1 MVPTQKYI
9 NRDLSWLSFNNR
21 VLEEAKD
28 KSVPLYERLRFLAI
42 YSSNLDEFFKVRVA
56 SYRRQLNQFDEN
68 TGERRSDP
76 EKILKDV
83 LSIVNKQLNE
93 FGRIFWKELVPEL
106 KSNNIILLQDE
117 DLQKSHKE
125 FITNFFYEQVIPY
138 LQPVLLI
145 KGKISPFLQDDV
157 IYMAIKLFKK
167 LLKKD
172 DIKKKRKRRYAIVN
186 VPTDKLPRFIELPE
200 ANGKHYIMFLDDI
213 IRHNLDALFPGY
225 EISSSYCIKLSRD
238 ADLGI
243 DDEFTGDL
251 IEKISKSLVKRKTG
265 VPSRF
270 LFDNNIP
277 GDFLTLLKGT
287 FKLSKKDLVP
297 GGKYHNF
304 SDLFS
309 FPNPLSPDLE
319 NEFLPPLYNR
329 DLEQYS
335 SMLEAI
341 TERDWMLHFPYHS
354 YDPVIRFLNEAAI
367 DPKVKEIKTTQY
379 RVAADSS
386 VINALINA
394 VRNGKKVTV
403 FVEVK
408 ARFDEHANLHFAKL
422 MKKSGIKI
430 IYSIP
435 GLKVHAKGTLILRK
449 PGKNKKDAYAFLS
462 TGNFNEKTAKIYA
475 DHGLFTS
482 NENITGELK
491 NLFKY
496 LENQDNQFDFKYLLI
511 AQFNIKDE
519 LTRKIDREIDN
530 AEKGKPAWIIL
541 KMNGLD
547 NKKMIDKLY
556 EASQKGV
563 KINLIVRGICCL
575 IPGKQFSKNITI
587 TRIVDR
593 FLEHA
598 RVFIFNNDDQNEI
611 YMASADWMNRNLN
624 RRIELGFPVLDEDIK
639 KEVMEILRLQ
649 LSDNTKARVLDSK
662 HNNIIKSTNNN
673 TKIRAQIETYNLLQK

>member
-1 MVPTQKYI
+1 MAPTKKYI

-28 KSVPLYERLRFLAI
+28 KSVPLYERLKFLAI

-56 SYRRQLNQFDEN
+56 SYRRQLIQSDEN
-68 TGERRSDP
+68 TDERRSGP
-76 EKILKDV
+76 GKILNDI

-106 KSNNIILLQDE
+106 KSKNIILLQDE

-125 FITNFFYEQVIPY
+125 FITKFFYEQVIPY

-167 LLKKD
+167 SLKKD
-172 DIKKKRKRRYAIVN
+172 DIKKKRKGRYAIVN
-186 VPTDKLPRFIELPE
+186 VPTAKLPRFIELPE
-200 ANGKHYIMFLDDI
+200 ANGKHYIIFLDDI
-213 IRHNLDALFPGY
+213 IQHNLDALFPGY

-251 IEKISKSLVKRKTG
+251 IEMISKSLVKRKTG

-270 LFDNNIP
+270 LFDNNISE
-277 GDFLTLLKGT
+277 DFLTFLKST
-287 FKLSKKDLVP
+287 FRLSKKDLVP

-319 NEFLPPLYNR
+319 NELLPALYNR
-329 DLEQYS
+329 NLEHYS

-367 DPKVKEIKTTQY
+367 DPKVKEIKATQY

-386 VINALINA
+386 IINALVNA

-408 ARFDEHANLHFAKL
+408 ARFDEYANLHFAKL

-435 GLKVHAKGTLILRK
+435 GLKVHAKIALILRK

-491 NLFKY
+491 NLFTY
-496 LENQDNQFDFKYLLI
+496 LENQDNQFNFKHLLI

-530 AEKGKPAWIIL
+530 AEKGKPAWIIS

-563 KINLIVRGICCL
+563 KIDLIIRGICCL
-575 IPGKQFSKNITI
+575 IPGEQFSKNITI

-598 RVFIFNNDDQNEI
+598 RVFIFNNDEQNEI

-624 RRIELGFPVLDEDIK
+624 RRIELGFPILDEDIK
-639 KEVMEILRLQ
+639 KEVMEILRIQ

-662 HNNIIKSTNNN
+662 HNNLIKSTNNN
-673 TKIRAQIETYNLLQK
+673 TKIRAQIETYNLLKN